1 MSRIL
6 GPSAALFGVCLSA
19 STAAG
24 FPVVSGG
31 KANDV
36 VGQADYATGFVDF
49 AVDPFFGGGTSR
61 TRMFVPA
68 DVAYDAANERV
79 FVADVHN
86 HRFLV
91 FDASSGLP
99 AGAPAVFVLGQ
110 PDFVTG
116 GADGADP
123 YGHSNT
129 QNPAAGCTTAINACG
144 VARAYAVAY
153 DDVHDRLFAADP
165 DNHRV
170 LVWDLSAG
178 IANGMAARWVIGQA
192 NFTGDARNSA
202 CGGNGAGTVG
212 ACGLAFPSELA
223 YDAPTGRLYVADTD
237 NHRVVVF
244 DLSAGITNG
253 MAATAVLGQ
262 PNLTTATA
270 NTACG
275 GGSAGVIGTCGLDA
289 PAALAFD
296 PAGRLFVGDGA
307 NHRVMM
313 FSTTAL
319 VSGAAAT
326 RVLGQPGFTSGTP
339 NTACGGGSSGEQN
352 TNACGFG
359 TLGFGLEYD
368 DANDRLYVA
377 DTANH
382 RILSFDVATVQNGES
397 AVGVM
402 GQGDYAS
409 GYDPSAAA
417 LGGATSRSELTMP
430 FGLAYDPI
438 NDRLIAAD
446 GGNHRLMVF
455 GSNVG
460 GQPVAIA
467 GDDVSASTVQSPN
480 GTTTIG
486 ITTSVGDAFG
496 VVLPPG
502 TQPLPGSEDITI
514 TVDNQNGATRPRIR
528 IDALLPP
535 GTTKTVTL
543 PRSTGLRLCIVDK
556 THAEIIQDPS
566 GACAGNLVNGPS
578 TGGFCNA
585 YTVDGDPGDNG
596 DPVRGRHTVRVC
608 LNTARTSYTLTGLLH
623 SAVGL
628 MPAQPDDELTPPDD
642 EEAVEDEPQ
651 GFATGGCDAGGGG
664 GAGLLAAAMLA
675 AFGLWITGRARSRAT
690 SAARAP
696 RTRRRAARRA
706 R

>member
-6 GPSAALFGVCLSA
+6 GPSAALLGVCLGA
-19 STAAG
+19 STASG

-36 VGQADYATGFVDF
+36 VGQANYTTGFVDF

-68 DVAYDAANERV
+68 DVAYDSANERV

-99 AGAPAVFVLGQ
+99 AGAPAAFVLGQ

-129 QNPAAGCTTAINACG
+129 PNPAAGCTTAINACG

-153 DDVHDRLFAADP
+153 DGVNQLLFAADP

-170 LVWDLSAG
+170 LVWDLAAG
-178 IANGMAARWVIGQA
+178 IANGMAARWVIGQPS
-192 NFTGDARNSA
+192 FTRDTRNTA
-202 CGGNGAGTVG
+202 CGGGSAGTIG
-212 ACGLAFPSELA
+212 ACGLAFPSELV
-223 YDAPTGRLYVADTD
+223 YDAATRRLYVADTD

-262 PNLTTATA
+262 PNLTTGTA

-296 PAGRLFVGDGA
+296 PAGRLFVGDAA
-307 NHRVMM
+307 NHRVMV

-352 TNACGFG
+352 TNACGLG
-359 TLGFGLEYD
+359 SLGFNLEFD

-382 RILSFDVATVQNGES
+382 RILSFDVASVTNGET

-402 GQGDYAS
+402 GQVDYAS
-409 GYDPSAAA
+409 GYNPSAAA
-417 LGGATSRSELTMP
+417 LGGATSRSRLTMP
-430 FGLAYDPI
+430 FGLAYDAM

-446 GGNHRLMVF
+446 GGNHRLVVF
-455 GSNVG
+455 GANVG
-460 GQPVAIA
+460 GEPVAIA
-467 GDDVSASTVQSPN
+467 GDDVSATTVRSPN
-480 GTTTIG
+480 GTTTID
-486 ITTSVGDAFG
+486 ITTSIGDEFS

-502 TQPLPGSEDITI
+502 TTPLPGSDITI
-514 TVDNQNGATRPRIR
+514 TVDNVNGVNRPRIR
-528 IDALLPP
+528 VDAQLPP
-535 GTTKTVTL
+535 GTTKSITL
-543 PRSTGLRLCIVDK
+543 PKTSGRSVCIVDK
-556 THAEIIQDPS
+556 THAVFTQHPS
-566 GACAGNLVNGPS
+566 GACAGNEVQGPS
-578 TGGFCNA
+578 QGGLCTSH
-585 YTVDGDPGDNG
+585 TVDGDPGDNG
-596 DPVRGRHTVRVC
+596 DPVRGRHIVRVC
-608 LNTARTSYTLTGLLH
+608 LNSARTAYTLTGLLH
-623 SAVGL
+623 SAVQM
-628 MPAQPDDELTPPDD
+628 MPDRRNDELD
-642 EEAVEDEPQ
+642 EPEDGEVFEDEQ
-651 GFATGGCDAGGGG
+651 GVATGGCDAGGGG
-664 GAGLLAAAMLA
+664 PGAALAALLAGL
-675 AFGLWITGRARSRAT
+675 GLWWS
-690 SAARAP
+690 S
-696 RTRRRAARRA
+696 RRRAAVRVRVPGSGRR